1 MMLILRVVLALFL
14 AIAFSTASPAQ
25 STSEKINLDV
35 KEFRLKNGMMFLVVE
50 RRATPQV
57 ACHLSIR
64 AGSALEAAGKTGIAH
79 MLEHMMFKGT
89 KNFGTMDASKDQA
102 LQDQIEAA
110 YQVVLSEERKRN
122 PDRTLIQVK
131 RKEMERLRLEVQ
143 KIYVPQAFSSQVGKN
158 GAVRVN
164 AFTSKDE
171 TQYFMSVPSDMVEQW
186 FSIVSEQLFEPAW
199 REFYVEKEVV
209 QREWAFRYVNN
220 PDGAAWLDLQAT
232 AYTAHPYRNP
242 TIGWKSDMEK
252 FNTKDAIGFHQG
264 YYHPANAVA
273 VLVGDIDLEK
283 VKRFAEVYFERYPAG
298 KAAPETVT
306 QEPAQSGPRKSVR
319 FLRGARTPGVLVG
332 FHGARIGT
340 RDFDALDALTMVLSH
355 GRGARMTQEIVNKGL
370 AVEAWAHNPDNRYA
384 GMLMMGGSPNEPEEM
399 KKGNLSEEEERQ
411 AQLRACETLEKILL
425 AQLEKLKTEPVSSRE
440 LERIKKLNHRE
451 FMERLKTNESL
462 AMALA
467 TTEVQA
473 GWPYLISYLDRID
486 QITPEDIQD
495 VVKRIATEEN
505 RTTVFVIPGGKQER
519 PPEAYEEVRSL
530 SGSSARTDYKPK
542 DFANQSN
549 FPTPL
554 GWKHPL
560 SFDRKPQRILY
571 EKADLSTVEG
581 VPVFYLP
588 DPSLPLVDLTLLFR
602 AGSVDVGDA
611 KMGLTQ
617 ILNDTL
623 IHGGAGERSPK
634 ELAMVL
640 DENAIRL
647 SFSVN
652 EEDTVVKLSVLKEDW
667 DKGLALLTDVLT
679 RPRFEEPVVQVS
691 KEQLL
696 TALKRQG
703 EDARS
708 VSRREAMIWHFK
720 GHVYGRD
727 PLGALVTVPGITRDE
742 LGEFLK
748 KHLVPSN
755 MVVAVSG
762 DIEKPLVLR
771 SLEKVLRSLPQGTA
785 PVRQLAEPPQTQPV
799 LALVHKPGQVQS
811 QVSLTLRS
819 VRRTHPD
826 FWRLSL
832 LMNLF
837 GGGDSLMYT
846 RLREDLGLVYAAFF
860 TQSYKWQAG
869 ILLGYIGCKGD
880 KTSQAIG
887 ETVKIMKSLHHEV
900 PADELEQKRMDVLN
914 SFVFNVDTPAA
925 LVETYARYHMRG
937 EPLDTLDRIQEAYIQ
952 AKQKELEPLSA
963 AFLDPLKLQIVVV
976 GDKTTPVQREDGKGI
991 TLEADLQALAKKLD
1005 LPYAELPL
1013 R

>member
-1 MMLILRVVLALFL
+1 
-14 AIAFSTASPAQ
+14 
-25 STSEKINLDV
+25 
-35 KEFRLKNGMMFLVVE
+35 
-50 RRATPQV
+50 
-57 ACHLSIR
+57 
-64 AGSALEAAGKTGIAH
+64 
-79 MLEHMMFKGT
+79 
-89 KNFGTMDASKDQA
+89 
-102 LQDQIEAA
+102 
-110 YQVVLSEERKRN
+110 
-122 PDRTLIQVK
+122 
-131 RKEMERLRLEVQ
+131 
-143 KIYVPQAFSSQVGKN
+143 
-158 GAVRVN
+158 
-164 AFTSKDE
+164 
-171 TQYFMSVPSDMVEQW
+171 
-186 FSIVSEQLFEPAW
+186 
-199 REFYVEKEVV
+199 
-209 QREWAFRYVNN
+209 
-220 PDGAAWLDLQAT
+220 
-232 AYTAHPYRNP
+232 
-242 TIGWKSDMEK
+242 
-252 FNTKDAIGFHQG
+252 
-264 YYHPANAVA
+264 
-273 VLVGDIDLEK
+273 
-283 VKRFAEVYFERYPAG
+283 
-298 KAAPETVT
+298 
-306 QEPAQSGPRKSVR
+306 
-319 FLRGARTPGVLVG
+319 
-332 FHGARIGT
+332 
-340 RDFDALDALTMVLSH
+340 
-355 GRGARMTQEIVNKGL
+355 
-370 AVEAWAHNPDNRYA
+370 
-384 GMLMMGGSPNEPEEM
+384 
-399 KKGNLSEEEERQ
+399 
-411 AQLRACETLEKILL
+411 
-425 AQLEKLKTEPVSSRE
+425 
-440 LERIKKLNHRE
+440 
-451 FMERLKTNESL
+451 
-462 AMALA
+462 
-467 TTEVQA
+467 
-473 GWPYLISYLDRID
+473 
-486 QITPEDIQD
+486 
-495 VVKRIATEEN
+495 
-505 RTTVFVIPGGKQER
+505 
-519 PPEAYEEVRSL
+519 
-530 SGSSARTDYKPK
+530 
-542 DFANQSN
+542 
-549 FPTPL
+549 
-554 GWKHPL
+554 
-560 SFDRKPQRILY
+560 
-571 EKADLSTVEG
+571 
-581 VPVFYLP
+581 
-588 DPSLPLVDLTLLFR
+588 
-602 AGSVDVGDA
+602 
-611 KMGLTQ
+611 
-617 ILNDTL
+617 
-623 IHGGAGERSPK
+623 
-634 ELAMVL
+634 
-640 DENAIRL
+640 
-647 SFSVN
+647 
-652 EEDTVVKLSVLKEDW
+652 VLKEDW